1 MRSTVERSACRK
13 YLQKNQ
19 KDVIMVYKHVMGIFS
34 IREEDMKRRQF
45 ISKIAVQYITLSSAG
60 MVYAMGEKGTGERY
74 GVT

>member
-1 MRSTVERSACRK
+1 
-13 YLQKNQ
+13 
-19 KDVIMVYKHVMGIFS
+19 MVYKHVMGIFS